1 MSNTSAVT
9 TNALTL
15 TVISANGQSAG
26 SSLEEGASLIVG
38 QGANC
43 GLKLIGE
50 SISPMHCILRFQDGQ
65 LHVQDWCSE
74 SGTYVDGVR
83 IEDEVSVDPGSK
95 LKIGNCEIHTKAGNE
110 DTAVIEQQPTDLVQQ
125 PQSLAIDENDP
136 KITSVLEDSLDVD
149 SSPVV
154 GAAVEEASN
163 QKPGRRSVPEID
175 EIVPG
180 LSPLETSAE
189 VEDEVATDNT
199 ASLEPP
205 TNWRRSSNT
214 VPLPTSL
221 PVDLDGGFA
230 QETVDLLQQELEYL
244 QAELVERDNRIAE
257 FQQLVEGQETP
268 QEVVGQAETE
278 ALVQRLE
285 GLIDELDR
293 SDQRLR
299 TLEELL
305 LAEQQVS
312 QAERD
317 ERTQLEGWLS
327 EIENRI
333 SERESEGQAE
343 REVLTRRIHEL
354 NQQLAAREQQ
364 LCEAANV
371 SSAEKV
377 HETALGK
384 LRDENES
391 LNKQLVSLQQEY
403 RQLEAQFKAD
413 QNTTDAEKQK
423 AMIESA
429 LREERMTLAQERA
442 SLSRERAEMARKL
455 AEVQEMPKP
464 SVGGSAADERF
475 NAFRQTLK
483 ELHKEEGRDA
493 VARKAT
499 LGSRIADLWK
509 RLDGPTDTD

>member
-1 MSNTSAVT
+1 MSNSSSVT
-9 TNALTL
+9 TNALTIR
-15 TVISANGQSAG
+15 VVYANGQNEG
-26 SSLEEGASLIVG
+26 YSLEEGVSLIVG

-43 GLKLIGE
+43 GLKLSGE
-50 SISPMHCILRFQDGQ
+50 SISQMHCILRFQDGL

-74 SGTYVDGVR
+74 SGTHVDGVR
-83 IEDEVSVDPGSK
+83 IEDEISVDPGSK
-95 LKIGNCEIHTKAGNE
+95 LKIGDCEIHTKAGDD
-110 DTAVIEQQPTDLVQQ
+110 DTTVTEQQSNDVVQQ
-125 PQSLAIDENDP
+125 SHPLAMDEKDSE
-136 KITSVLEDSLDVD
+136 ITGELQDSFDVD
-149 SSPVV
+149 SLRVIEP
-154 GAAVEEASN
+154 AAEETPN
-163 QKPGRRSVPEID
+163 QNPGRRPVSGID
-175 EIVPG
+175 ELEPA
-180 LSPLETSAE
+180 LLPLDTSAE
-189 VEDEVATDNT
+189 VTDEAMTGNT
-199 ASLEPP
+199 TSSEPSAK
-205 TNWRRSSNT
+205 WRRSPDS
-214 VPLPTSL
+214 VPLPTNL

-230 QETVDLLQQELEYL
+230 QETVELLQQELEYL
-244 QAELVERDNRIAE
+244 QAELVERENRIAE
-257 FQQLVEGQETP
+257 FQKLVEGQETP
-268 QEVVGQAETE
+268 QEVVGQAEIET
-278 ALVQRLE
+278 LVRRLE

-305 LAEQQVS
+305 LAEQEVS

-333 SERESEGQAE
+333 SERESEGHAE
-343 REVLTRRIHEL
+343 REVLTRRIHGL
-354 NQQLAAREQQ
+354 IQQLAAREQQ
-364 LCEAANV
+364 LCEAANL

-391 LNKQLVSLQQEY
+391 LNKQLVSLQQKY
-403 RQLEAQFKAD
+403 HQLEAQFKAE

-442 SLSRERAEMARKL
+442 SLSRERAELARKL
-455 AEVQEMPKP
+455 AEAQEMPKP
-464 SVGGSAADERF
+464 SVGGAAVDERF

-483 ELHKEEGRDA
+483 ELHEEEGRDA
-493 VARKAT
+493 VVRKPT
-499 LGSRIADLWK
+499 LGSRIAELWK